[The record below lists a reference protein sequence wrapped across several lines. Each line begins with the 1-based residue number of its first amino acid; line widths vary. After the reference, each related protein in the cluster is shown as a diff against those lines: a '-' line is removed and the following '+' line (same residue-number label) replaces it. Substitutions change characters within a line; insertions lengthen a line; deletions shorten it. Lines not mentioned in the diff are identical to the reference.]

1 MRNNLFRF
9 SALAAILLAGGRA
22 LLGQGTGQAAKPEPD
37 VLVFTNGEKLIG
49 HFEHSSGASITFKS
63 DMAGEVTVD
72 WSKVKEFHS
81 SQKFAVIPKNVRLGK
96 NIDSSKIPQGTLSL
110 NEQKLV
116 VTPAPQG
123 PAQTVP
129 IGDAAHIVDQATFQH
144 DALHNPGFLKG
155 WTGAVAAGAS
165 LVEATQTSH
174 SFSGS

>member
-63 DMAGEVTVD
+63 DMAGEVKVD

-81 SQKFAVIPKNVRLGK
+81 SQRFAVIKKDIEIHKHLDP
-96 NIDSSKIPQGTLSL
+96 STIPQGVLSMAD
-110 NEQKLV
+110 QKLEV
-116 VTPAPQG
+116 NPGEGRSPQTIPVG
-123 PAQTVP
+123 EAAEV
-129 IGDAAHIVDQATFQH
+129 IDAAAFQKDIGH
-144 DALHNPGFLKG
+144 RGL
-155 WTGAVAAGAS
+155 
-165 LVEATQTSH
+165 
-174 SFSGS
+174 